1 MFICD
6 TCKCSFT
13 RQYSYTAHCT
23 TLKHLERLA
32 NTSKHVCECGKQ
44 YLHQP
49 SLSKHRKKCDVV
61 QNKNKKVDFL
71 EEQMNLQKRQ
81 YEQERKFLKKQISE
95 LMEKYENL
103 SCNMIEKSRT
113 TNNNTQIDT
122 QNNTQIDTQIDTQNN
137 TQIDTQN
144 NNINI
149 NINAFGHENLD
160 YIDDA
165 FIKRC
170 INQVYKSIPSLIEH
184 VHFDPK
190 HPENHNV
197 KITNKKLPHAAVLSK
212 DKEWKLMSK
221 QDVIDNM
228 VDSGYSIIDDKFNED
243 PSQYTESRRRQY
255 RRFQEKYD
263 NEDKETIKQIKR
275 DVEYVVLNGTRKIHS
290 T

>member
-1 MFICD
+1 MFFCE
-6 TCKCSFT
+6 TCNCYFERNSVFKKHLIS
-13 RQYSYTAHCT
+13 
-23 TLKHLERLA
+23 LKHAQRLG
-32 NTSKHVCECGKQ
+32 NNKKHQCQCGKW
-44 YLHQP
+44 YMSYS
-49 SLSKHRKKCDVV
+49 SLSTHRKKCKKI
-61 QNKNKKVDFL
+61 QAAEEPKKVDFL
-71 EEQMNLQKRQ
+71 EEQMNLQKQQ
-81 YEQERKFLKKQISE
+81 YEQEREVLRQQISE

-113 TNNNTQIDT
+113 TNNN
-122 QNNTQIDTQIDTQNN
+122 NTQIDTQNN